1 LHLRHRQE
9 DVGTL
14 VIAAAGSPSD
24 LDPHSAFN
32 YQSVNAILG
41 AYEGLI
47 GLVGSSTDQFE
58 GLIAESW
65 ESNED
70 KSIWTFHIRPG
81 ITFHDGSPVNAEAV
95 RLSFE
100 RLLNLALGPAEVI
113 SRFVAHHQQITAPD
127 ETTVVFDLGSPQPLF
142 ESAIASTYGSPI
154 VNANLLREHEED
166 GDWGHVWAQT
176 NEEGCGSGPYRIVR
190 FEPGNELEMEPY
202 LGYWRGWDGN
212 HFSRILIRTVLE
224 TEARRQLLE
233 QGDADIVDSLTVEA
247 RDALRQHPDITTL
260 ERYVTQNRYFAM
272 AVAGP
277 LETVEARR
285 AMCYAFPYREVI
297 EGVYGG
303 NARQPRGPIPAEIRG
318 HDPKTFQHTTDL
330 AQAKELLEAAG
341 VPDGTEL
348 TVAMESGLQE
358 PKSAAE
364 LFQVNLAEIGIG
376 LSIEQIPLP
385 TWLEII
391 YGDSPPEERPNFISW
406 GWWPDYDD
414 AWNHLYPQVSCEAQ
428 GSKGSNMGFYCNERV
443 EELMAIAKDAQDDGT
458 YFDALSQ
465 IQQIVSKEDPPAIY
479 YVEDPWIVQ
488 FRSEVTGIIINPVN
502 IGTYNY
508 WAMGR
513 KAEAL

>member
-1 LHLRHRQE
+1 
-9 DVGTL
+9 
-14 VIAAAGSPSD
+14 
-24 LDPHSAFN
+24 
-32 YQSVNAILG
+32 
-41 AYEGLI
+41 
-47 GLVGSSTDQFE
+47 
-58 GLIAESW
+58 
-65 ESNED
+65 
-70 KSIWTFHIRPG
+70 
-81 ITFHDGSPVNAEAV
+81 
-95 RLSFE
+95 
-100 RLLNLALGPAEVI
+100 
-113 SRFVAHHQQITAPD
+113 
-127 ETTVVFDLGSPQPLF
+127 
-142 ESAIASTYGSPI
+142 
-154 VNANLLREHEED
+154 
-166 GDWGHVWAQT
+166 
-176 NEEGCGSGPYRIVR
+176 
-190 FEPGNELEMEPY
+190 
-202 LGYWRGWDGN
+202 
-212 HFSRILIRTVLE
+212 
-224 TEARRQLLE
+224 
-233 QGDADIVDSLTVEA
+233 
-247 RDALRQHPDITTL
+247 
-260 ERYVTQNRYFAM
+260 VTQNRYFAM

-391 YGDSPPEERPNFISW
+391 YGDSPPEERPNFMSW